1 MISHQF
7 LQYIFSRLY
16 NQSCSYVDHC
26 YIENVVLIK
35 FSLCFK
41 MLFISYGKQPLKIVI
56 SAVLSQTRFIKRIL
70 TVDIRLV
77 SFIPIQRLDNNRNA
91 CTNLIQYTCL
101 TCVQK
106 RFEEFFKCLFHER
119 GQLSSAKKKVPMHK
133 DGNRC
138 WCSQGKRWV
147 KYGNW
152 KLKYFE

>member
-1 MISHQF
+1 
-7 LQYIFSRLY
+7 
-16 NQSCSYVDHC
+16 
-26 YIENVVLIK
+26 
-35 FSLCFK
+35 

-133 DGNRC
+133 DGIRC